1 MVTKITLQNKCP
13 VLQETLA
20 FRIAFLMH
28 CYERLH
34 LLYCEVFFFLI
45 NRTAFLEH
53 LLHGVNHTEA
63 VSAFTGTSTNVGHRY
78 EQSLPSFLESGKIM
92 PHCW

>member
-1 MVTKITLQNKCP
+1 MKGYICFIVS
-13 VLQETLA
+13 
-20 FRIAFLMH
+20 
-28 CYERLH
+28 
-34 LLYCEVFFFLI
+34 FFSLI

-53 LLHGVNHTEA
+53 LLRGVNHTEA

-78 EQSLPSFLESGKIM
+78 VHSFPSFLESGKIM